1 MNRTHGDELF
11 GSVLSAP
18 TNVSINDEENLTK
31 YMSKYL
37 TAKINTIFC
46 SDRTVMDG
54 GAFLLPS
61 ITQQTSTKNA
71 SPFQGFLDVSIV
83 N

>member
-31 YMSKYL
+31 YM
-37 TAKINTIFC
+37 N
-46 SDRTVMDG
+46 RTVMDG